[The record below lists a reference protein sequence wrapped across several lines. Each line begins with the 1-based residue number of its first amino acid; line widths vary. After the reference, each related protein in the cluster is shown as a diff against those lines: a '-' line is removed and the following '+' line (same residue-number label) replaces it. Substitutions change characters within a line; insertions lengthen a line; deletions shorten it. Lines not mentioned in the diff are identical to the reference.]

1 MSIVTLVGNPREG
14 SRTLAIA
21 VRAAEAVAGRLRPAA
36 GLADAA
42 GASEGSSPA
51 AGGSGEYGRAGDVVD
66 LAALAPDLLAREP
79 GPGVES
85 ALKLVLD
92 AEVLVV
98 ASPTYKGTYTGLLK
112 VFLDRLPHQALAGK
126 TALPL
131 LVMGDPKHSLAVEVH
146 LRPLLVELGAF
157 VPTPG
162 LVVLDS
168 VVPRDFGPDSGAT
181 AVPELDDL
189 LDRWAGQVV
198 PRPPSSQ
205 EVPE

>member
-1 MSIVTLVGNPREG
+1 
-14 SRTLAIA
+14 
-21 VRAAEAVAGRLRPAA
+21 
-36 GLADAA
+36 
-42 GASEGSSPA
+42 
-51 AGGSGEYGRAGDVVD
+51 VVD
-66 LAALAPDLLAREP
+66 LAALAPHLLAREP

-126 TALPL
+126 AALPL

-146 LRPLLVELGAF
+146 LRPVLVELGAF

-162 LVVLDS
+162 LVVLES
-168 VVPRDFGPDSGAT
+168 VVPRDFGPDSGAV

-189 LDRWAGQVV
+189 LDGWAGQVA
-198 PRPPSSQ
+198 PRLSFRQ
-205 EVPE
+205 EVSA

>member
-21 VRAAEAVAGRLRPAA
+21 VRAAEAVAKRLRQAPGNEGAA
-36 GLADAA
+36 SPSAGTRPGPDGFAA
-42 GASEGSSPA
+42 LN
-51 AGGSGEYGRAGDVVD
+51 DVVD
-66 LAALAPDLLAREP
+66 LAALAPHLLAREP

-126 TALPL
+126 AALPL

-146 LRPLLVELGAF
+146 LRPVLVELGAF

-162 LVVLDS
+162 LVVLES
-168 VVPRDFGPDSGAT
+168 VVPRDFGPDSGAV

-189 LDRWAGQVV
+189 LDGWAGQVA
-198 PRPPSSQ
+198 PRLSFRQ
-205 EVPE
+205 EVSA